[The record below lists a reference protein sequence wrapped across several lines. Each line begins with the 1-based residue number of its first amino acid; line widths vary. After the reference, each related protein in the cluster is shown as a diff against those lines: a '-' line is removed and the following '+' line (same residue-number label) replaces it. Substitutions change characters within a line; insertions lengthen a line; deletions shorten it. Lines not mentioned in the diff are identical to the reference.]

1 MKKISLLLTILLST
15 LSIQAQKI
23 ETDEMNMYN
32 KRIVTTSW
40 EKVNWDSKDHKLE
53 VSMMLEGYDMSM
65 LLNWQCNEMVGAE
78 RDAEII
84 LYFDDASQV
93 VLLNKAFSVSGV
105 GKITTKDTDHSKMGI
120 QIDAKGDFKSIET
133 KELQHIR
140 IDTTSGE
147 INFPITRD
155 EALALRKMFAVFE
168 KQVYKNR
175 EKK

>member
-1 MKKISLLLTILLST
+1 MKKIALLVTILLTT
-15 LSIQAQKI
+15 LSVQAQKI

-32 KRIVTTSW
+32 KRVVTTTW
-40 EKVNWDSKDHKLE
+40 EKVNWKSKNHKLE

-105 GKITTKDTDHSKMGI
+105 GKITTKNVDHSKMGI
-120 QIDAKGDFKSIET
+120 QIDAKGDFKSMAT
-133 KELQHIR
+133 KVLQHIR
-140 IDTTSGE
+140 VDTTSGE
-147 INFPITRD
+147 INFPITQD
-155 EALALRKMFAVFE
+155 EAMELRKMFIVFE